1 MEPTDDQTEELRE
14 SFEYND
20 LNADGKIEIDE
31 FMNML
36 ETLDTGFNR
45 DEARIGFREIDTDHD
60 GGISFQEFMDWWSER

>member
-1 MEPTDDQTEELRE
+1 MELTDEKTEELRE

-36 ETLDTGFNR
+36 EALDTGFNR

-60 GGISFQEFMDWWSER
+60 GGISFQEFMDWWCER